1 MTGSASGKSKDVAL
15 AKLRNWFL
23 GVALDR
29 VDIRQHAH
37 ITGRE
42 RRDGR
47 RADLKIAPLWLKV
60 EELTT

>member
-1 MTGSASGKSKDVAL
+1 
-15 AKLRNWFL
+15 LRNWFL

-47 RADLKIAPLWLKV
+47 RADLKIPPLWLKV
-60 EELTT
+60 EELAT